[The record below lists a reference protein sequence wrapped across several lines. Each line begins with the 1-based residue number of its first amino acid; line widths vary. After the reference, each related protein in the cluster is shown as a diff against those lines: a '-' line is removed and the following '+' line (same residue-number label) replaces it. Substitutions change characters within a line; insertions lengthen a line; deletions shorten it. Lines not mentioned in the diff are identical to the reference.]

1 MKKRNKG
8 KIYFKRIFI
17 CSILGILVF
26 LLTYFIFETNILE
39 PKVNEL
45 TTSYISFSNNKT
57 DELKINNIK
66 KLSNKIGKSSFN
78 NSSLELD
85 ITGNKND
92 LYNIVIYKINSNID
106 DNYIKCFID
115 KEITLSDTETTPD
128 NGKIIYSGKI
138 NNKNKVLRM
147 WIDKKYKGKVENNS
161 YEIKI
166 EKR

>member
-1 MKKRNKG
+1 MKNINK
-8 KIYFKRIFI
+8 KKLYFKRIFI

-39 PKVNEL
+39 PKVNEI
-45 TTSYISFSNNKT
+45 TTSYISFSNNRT

-78 NSSLELD
+78 NSSLKLN
-85 ITGNKND
+85 ITGDND
-92 LYNIVIYKINSNID
+92 TLYNIVIYKINSNID

-115 KEITLSDTETTPD
+115 KEITLSEVETTSN

-147 WIDKKYKGKVENNS
+147 WIDKKYKGKVKNNS

>member
-1 MKKRNKG
+1 MKNTKKK
-8 KIYFKRIFI
+8 KIYFKKIFI

-26 LLTYFIFETNILE
+26 LLTYFIFETNVLE
-39 PKVNEL
+39 PKINEL

-57 DELKINNIK
+57 DKLRINNIK

-78 NSSLELD
+78 NSNLVLD
-85 ITGNKND
+85 ITGDKED

-106 DNYIKCFID
+106 DKYIKCYID
-115 KEITLSDTETTPD
+115 KEITLSE
-128 NGKIIYSGKI
+128 GKITSNNGIVIYSGKI
-138 NNKNKVLRM
+138 NNKNKTLRM